1 MMRTIY
7 FSVLIMLAIGLA
19 SCAERGQMPAKG
31 FEGTITEVIQV
42 PGIADVINAKRD
54 SLPGADEQP
63 SGIAALGVLSN
74 MTLKMYVR
82 ENKVAYDVSILGG
95 LITMRSIVD
104 RNMRTMTML
113 MPNRTAMVMDLRAM
127 DSLRGRVNDSI
138 RNHAGI
144 FDSLAHMM
152 PQPTGAKQTI
162 HGLEAEEYRATQN
175 GMDVDL
181 WLSSNDKIK
190 AFEIVRDAFLGRG
203 SEGPGG
209 LGDIIGMMRPVAG
222 KIPVKFETKRNG
234 KTFAKGELTD
244 ITEEKLDDAIF
255 EIPKDYTIVNGDSV
269 REVYRMRAGKPGMQQ
284 APEPSAPKRKY
295 TAP

>member
-1 MMRTIY
+1 MATI
-7 FSVLIMLAIGLA
+7 SIGLA
-19 SCAERGQMPAKG
+19 SCAERSQMPAKG

-42 PGIADVINAKRD
+42 PGIADMMSARSD
-54 SLPGADEQP
+54 STSDAGEGQQGL
-63 SGIAALGVLSN
+63 AALGVLSN

-95 LITMRSIVD
+95 LVTMRSIVD
-104 RNMRTMTML
+104 RNMRTLTML
-113 MPNRTAMVMDLRAM
+113 MPNRTAMVMDLRAV
-127 DSLRGRVNDSI
+127 DSLRGRVDDSI
-138 RNHAGI
+138 RTHASI

-152 PQPTGAKQTI
+152 PQPTGQKQTI
-162 HGLEAEEYRATQN
+162 HGMEAEEYRATRN

-209 LGDIIGMMRPVAG
+209 LGDIIGMMRPTAG

-244 ITEEKLDDAIF
+244 ITEEKLDDALF
-255 EIPKDYTIVNGDSV
+255 EIPKDYTIVNGDSM
-269 REVYRMRAGKPGMQQ
+269 REAFRIGAGRPGMQQ
-284 APEPSAPKRKY
+284 TPEPSAPKRKY